1 MEEVRPYRP
10 GKSVSRAPPG
20 FSLEAATVPPY
31 LFGIYIKTDRLQNSL
46 KCSGLH
52 DAASAVCMSF
62 SNQVTPSLWG
72 DPASRCQ
79 SRHPRTRHYSS
90 ISEHA
95 NLRLFGFSNN
105 ILIFQKVAGF
115 PRKYKRPRL
124 IGTRLKVNS
133 EGICTVQILIEM

>member
-20 FSLEAATVPPY
+20 FSLEAD
-31 LFGIYIKTDRLQNSL
+31 LFGICIKTDRLQNSL

-62 SNQVTPSLWG
+62 SNQVMPSLWG

-79 SRHPRTRHYSS
+79 SRHPRTRHY
-90 ISEHA
+90 
-95 NLRLFGFSNN
+95 
-105 ILIFQKVAGF
+105 
-115 PRKYKRPRL
+115 
-124 IGTRLKVNS
+124 
-133 EGICTVQILIEM
+133 TVQSQSMLI